1 MIRTVTIGTSN
12 AISRVKSVL
21 KNNYHINVIYGE
33 DFFSKNL
40 LSIKDLYEIQNA
52 DVAFLF
58 GTWGSTFDKR
68 QWHPQNNLRRQAWL
82 ENINTFFTNVLD
94 SYDKKYIVFETGSLC
109 RIRSAITG
117 TTHWKDETPYY
128 YRMGLNHWTYGRGK
142 FCKPKEDR
150 LEKFITE
157 NPKVKKHLS
166 NQFYN
171 HQWKNNNDGFI
182 VICPGLENDP
192 TSTKPAEQFVQDS
205 YNEIRKYTDRPIKV
219 KPHPKSSI
227 DYSNYEKIP
236 DTTTFKNL
244 SGKMYCAVLDNS
256 TSIFELTFLGIPC
269 FTSSANFGYKLGN
282 SDLSKINDINYN
294 TPEQMKEWYNEMA
307 HTEFTLDE
315 IGNDKILK
323 KIEELIYG

>member
-1 MIRTVTIGTSN
+1 MV
-12 AISRVKSVL
+12 
-21 KNNYHINVIYGE
+21 YGE

-52 DVAFLF
+52 DVALFF

-236 DTTTFKNL
+236 DTTNFKNL

-323 KIEELIYG
+323 KIEELIDG